1 MRFHHKDNDL
11 YMRVCKFRYFCGQK
25 NLKSN
30 EIKMKHYFTRLQET
44 IKANW
49 ERPALGN
56 YRGEVFTYGEVATQI
71 AKLHVLYEAIGLK
84 KGDKVALCAKNS
96 ARWGIAFFSANT
108 YEAVVVPILADFHPD
123 SVNSLVDHS
132 ESTVLFTDSDI
143 WTKLDI
149 EKMPNVKAVVST
161 ADFKLLYAADEKI
174 SQANENLQTLF
185 EEKYPNGFSKEDL
198 AYPTDNAKD
207 LAIINYTSGTT
218 SAPKGVML
226 RYECISANVAF
237 GQKRLPSYPGDTIV
251 SMLPMAHMYGMMFE
265 LIYPLCGSASIY
277 YLGKTPTPALL
288 LGAMAEIKPY
298 LVITVPLVMEKI
310 FKSKV
315 APVINK
321 PVMKVICAI
330 PGLNQVIFKKIR
342 TTLLNAFGG
351 NVREIVMGGA
361 ALNPEVESW
370 FKKFKLPYTVG
381 YGMTEAAPLMA
392 YEDWYDFAVKSCG
405 KPIDTIE
412 VRIDSEDPYNKVG
425 EIQARGMNVMSGYFK
440 NEEATNAAF
449 TEDGWMRTGDL
460 GVIDKKGN
468 IFIKGR
474 SKNMIL
480 SANGQNIYPEEIE
493 AVVNNQPYVIESV
506 VINRGASLVALV
518 FTDSDKMK
526 AENIDTEIFKKSI
539 MVEVNKSMP
548 AYSKINTVEIMDK
561 PFEKT
566 PKMSIKRFMYK

>member
-1 MRFHHKDNDL
+1 MN
-11 YMRVCKFRYFCGQK
+11 
-25 NLKSN
+25 
-30 EIKMKHYFTRLQET
+30 
-44 IKANW
+44 ANW
-49 ERPALGN
+49 ERIALGN
-56 YRGEVFTYGEVATQI
+56 YRGETFTYGDVATQI

-84 KGDKVALCAKNS
+84 KGDKIALCAKNS

-108 YEAVVVPILADFHPD
+108 YEAVVVPILADFHPE

-132 ESTVLFTDSDI
+132 ESTVLFTDNDI
-143 WTKLDI
+143 WSKLDI
-149 EKMPNVKAVVST
+149 EKMPQVKAVVST
-161 ADFKLLYAADEKI
+161 ADFKLLYAADETI
-174 SQANENLQTLF
+174 SKANEDLDNLF
-185 EEKYPNGFSKEDL
+185 SAKYPKGFTPADIS
-198 AYPTDNAKD
+198 YPTDNDKE

-226 RYECISANVAF
+226 RYECITANVAF
-237 GQKRLPSYPGDTIV
+237 GLKRLPVYSGDTVV

-265 LIYPLCGSASIY
+265 LIYPLCGGASIY

-315 APVINK
+315 APTVNK
-321 PVMKVICAI
+321 PIMKVICAI
-330 PGLNQVIFKKIR
+330 PGLNQVIFKKVR
-342 TTLLNAFGG
+342 TKLLSAFGG

-370 FKKFKLPYTVG
+370 FKKFKLPFTVG

-392 YEDWYDFAVKSCG
+392 YEDWWDFASKSCG
-405 KPIDTIE
+405 KAIDTIE
-412 VRIDSEDPYNKVG
+412 VRIDSDDPYTKVG
-425 EIQARGMNVMSGYFK
+425 EIQARGTNIMSGYYK
-440 NEEATNAAF
+440 NEEATKAAF
-449 TEDGWMRTGDL
+449 TADGWMRTGDL
-460 GVIDKKGN
+460 GLLDKKGN

-493 AVVNNQPYVIESV
+493 AAVNNQPYVIESV
-506 VINRGASLVALV
+506 VIDRGARLVALV
-518 FTDSDKMK
+518 YTDSEKMK
-526 AENIDTEIFKKSI
+526 AEAVDAEEFKKHI
-539 MVEVNKSMP
+539 MIEVNKSMP
-548 AYSKINTVEIMDK
+548 AYSKINVVEIMDQ

>member
-1 MRFHHKDNDL
+1 
-11 YMRVCKFRYFCGQK
+11 
-25 NLKSN
+25 
-30 EIKMKHYFTRLQET
+30 MKHYFTRLEES
-44 IKANW
+44 IKTNW

-56 YRGEVFTYGEVATQI
+56 YRGELFTFGEVATNI
-71 AKLHVLYEAIGLK
+71 AKLHVLYEAVGLK

-132 ESTVLFTDSDI
+132 ESTVLFTDTDI
-143 WTKLDI
+143 WNKLDI
-149 EKMPNVKAVVST
+149 AKMPMLKAVVST
-161 ADFKLLYAADEKI
+161 ADFRLLYAADDKI
-174 SQANENLQTLF
+174 QEANDNLQALF
-185 EEKYPNGFSKEDL
+185 DQKYPKGFSAADVSYPVDNDKE
-198 AYPTDNAKD
+198 

-237 GQKRLPSYPGDTIV
+237 GQKRLPSYPEDKIV

-265 LIYPLCGSASIY
+265 LIYPLCGGSSIY

-288 LGAMAEIKPY
+288 LGAMAEVKPY

-315 APVINK
+315 APVVNK
-321 PVMKVICAI
+321 PVMKVLTAI
-330 PGLNQVIFKKIR
+330 PGINQIIFKKIR

-351 NVREIVMGGA
+351 KVREIVMGGA
-361 ALNPEVESW
+361 ALNPDVEKW
-370 FKKFKLPYTVG
+370 FRKFKLPFTVG

-392 YEDWYDFAVKSCG
+392 YEDWWEFVSKSCG
-405 KPIDTIE
+405 KAIDTVE
-412 VRIDSEDPYNKVG
+412 VRIDSEDPYTKVG
-425 EIQARGMNVMSGYFK
+425 EIQARGMNIMSGYYK
-440 NEEATNAAF
+440 NEEATKAAF

-460 GVIDKKGN
+460 GLLDKKGN

-493 AVVNNQPYVIESV
+493 AAVNNQPYIIESV
-506 VINRGASLVALV
+506 VVNRGARLVALV
-518 FTDSDKMK
+518 YADAEKAK
-526 AENIDTEIFKKSI
+526 AEGTDLEAYKAVL
-539 MVEVNKSMP
+539 MAEVNKSMP
-548 AYSKINTVEIMDK
+548 SYSKVNAVEYMDQ

>member
-1 MRFHHKDNDL
+1 
-11 YMRVCKFRYFCGQK
+11 
-25 NLKSN
+25 
-30 EIKMKHYFTRLQET
+30 MKHYFTRLQEAM
-44 IKANW
+44 ISNW
-49 ERPALGN
+49 DRPALGN
-56 YRGEVFTYGEVATQI
+56 YRGETFTFGEVATQI

-132 ESTVLFTDSDI
+132 ESTVLFTDTDI
-143 WTKLDI
+143 WNKLDI
-149 EKMPNVKAVVST
+149 EKMPQVKAVVST
-161 ADFKLLYAADEKI
+161 ADFKLLYAADDKI
-174 SQANENLQTLF
+174 SKANENLQELF
-185 EEKYPNGFSKEDL
+185 EKKYPNGFTSADIS
-198 AYPTDNAKD
+198 YPTDNAKD

-226 RYECISANVAF
+226 RYECISANVTF
-237 GQKRLPSYPGDTIV
+237 GQKRLPSYPGDKIV

-265 LIYPLCGSASIY
+265 LIYPLCGCAAVY

-288 LGAMAEIKPY
+288 LGAMAEVKPY

-315 APVINK
+315 APIVNK

-330 PGLNQVIFKKIR
+330 PGLNQIIFKKVR
-342 TTLLNAFGG
+342 TSLLNAFGG

-361 ALNPEVESW
+361 ALNPEVETW
-370 FKKFKLPYTVG
+370 FRKFKLPFTVG

-392 YEDWYDFAVKSCG
+392 YEDWWDFASKSCG
-405 KPIDTIE
+405 KAIDTIE

-425 EIQARGMNVMSGYFK
+425 EIQARGMNIMSGYFK
-440 NEEATNAAF
+440 NEEATQAAF
-449 TEDGWMRTGDL
+449 TADGWMRTGDL
-460 GVIDKKGN
+460 GLLDKKGN

-480 SANGQNIYPEEIE
+480 SANGQNIYPEEVE

-506 VINRGASLVALV
+506 VVDRGARLVALV

-526 AENIDTEIFKKSI
+526 AEAVDVEEFKKNL
-539 MVEVNKSMP
+539 MFEVNKSMP
-548 AYSKINTVEIMDK
+548 AYSKINIVEIMDQ

>member
-1 MRFHHKDNDL
+1 
-11 YMRVCKFRYFCGQK
+11 
-25 NLKSN
+25 
-30 EIKMKHYFTRLQET
+30 MKHYFSRLEEQ

-49 ERPALGN
+49 ERPALAN
-56 YRGEVFTYGEVATQI
+56 FRGESFTFGELATQI
-71 AKLHVLYEAIGLK
+71 AKFHVFFDAVGIK

-96 ARWGIAFFSANT
+96 ARWGITFFAANT
-108 YEAVVVPILADFHPD
+108 YEAVLVPILADFHPD

-132 ESTVLFTDSDI
+132 ESVLLLTDTDI
-143 WTKLDI
+143 WSKLDI
-149 EKMPNVKAVVST
+149 EKMPKLKAVISSS
-161 ADFKLLYAADEKI
+161 DFSLLYAADEKV
-174 SQANENLQTLF
+174 QTVNDDIDALF
-185 EEKYPNGFSKEDL
+185 AAKYPTGFSASDVSYPKEND
-198 AYPTDNAKD
+198 KE

-226 RYECISANVAF
+226 RYECISANVEF

-265 LIYPLCGSASIY
+265 LIYPVCGGSSVY

-288 LGAMAEIKPY
+288 LGAMAEVKPY

-321 PVMKVICAI
+321 PVMKVLTAI
-330 PGLNQVIFKKIR
+330 PGVNQLIFKKIR

-351 NVREIVMGGA
+351 KVREIVMGGA
-361 ALNPEVESW
+361 ALNPDVEKW
-370 FKKFKLPYTVG
+370 FMKFKLPFTVG
-381 YGMTEAAPLMA
+381 YGMTEAAPLLA
-392 YEDWYDFAVKSCG
+392 YEDWWEFAPKSCG
-405 KPIDTIE
+405 KCVDSVEI
-412 VRIDSEDPYNKVG
+412 RIDSEDPYNKVG
-425 EIQARGMNVMSGYFK
+425 EIQAKGISLMSGYYK
-440 NEEATNAAF
+440 NEEATAAAF

-460 GVIDKKGN
+460 GLIDKKGN

-493 AVVNNQPYVIESV
+493 AVVNNQPYVVESV
-506 VINRGASLVALV
+506 VIDRGASLVALV
-518 FTDSDKMK
+518 YVDSEKLAQDGVS
-526 AENIDTEIFKKSI
+526 IDEHVKN
-539 MVEVNKSMP
+539 VQNEVNKSMP
-548 AYSKINTVEIMDK
+548 AYSKISKVEVMDQ

>member
-1 MRFHHKDNDL
+1 
-11 YMRVCKFRYFCGQK
+11 
-25 NLKSN
+25 
-30 EIKMKHYFTRLQET
+30 MKHYFTRLEEAM
-44 IKANW
+44 KANW
-49 ERPALGN
+49 GRPALGN
-56 YRGEVFTYGEVATQI
+56 YRGELFTFGEVAENI
-71 AKLHVLYEAIGLK
+71 AKLHVLYEAVGLK

-132 ESTVLFTDSDI
+132 ESTVLFTDTDI
-143 WTKLDI
+143 WNKLDI
-149 EKMPNVKAVVST
+149 AKMPKVKAVVST

-174 SQANENLQTLF
+174 QSANDNLQALF
-185 EEKYPNGFSKEDL
+185 EAKYPNGFTAADVS
-198 AYPTDNAKD
+198 YPTDNDKE

-237 GQKRLPSYPGDTIV
+237 GQKRLPSYPEDKIV

-265 LIYPLCGSASIY
+265 LIYPLCGGSSIY

-288 LGAMAEIKPY
+288 LGAMAEVKPY

-315 APVINK
+315 APIVNK
-321 PVMKVICAI
+321 PVMKVVTAI
-330 PGLNQVIFKKIR
+330 PGLNQIIFKKVR
-342 TTLLNAFGG
+342 TSLLNAFGG

-361 ALNPEVESW
+361 ALNPDVEKW
-370 FKKFKLPYTVG
+370 FRKFKLPFTVG

-392 YEDWYDFAVKSCG
+392 YEDWWDFASKSCG
-405 KPIDTIE
+405 KAIDTVE

-425 EIQARGMNVMSGYFK
+425 EIQARGMNIMSGYYK
-440 NEEATNAAF
+440 NEEATKAAF

-460 GVIDKKGN
+460 GLLDEKGN

-493 AVVNNQPYVIESV
+493 AAVNNQPYVIESV
-506 VINRGASLVALV
+506 VVDRGARLIALIYM
-518 FTDSDKMK
+518 DSEKAK
-526 AENIDTEIFKKSI
+526 AEGVDLEEYKKTI
-539 MVEVNKSMP
+539 MTEVNKSMP
-548 AYSKINTVEIMDK
+548 AYSKVNVVEYMAE

>member
-1 MRFHHKDNDL
+1 
-11 YMRVCKFRYFCGQK
+11 
-25 NLKSN
+25 
-30 EIKMKHYFTRLQET
+30 MKHYFTRLQEAMV
-44 IKANW
+44 ANW

-56 YRGEVFTYGEVATQI
+56 FRGELFTFGEVATNI

-108 YEAVVVPILADFHPD
+108 YEAVVVPILADFHPE

-143 WTKLDI
+143 WAKLDI
-149 EKMPNVKAVVST
+149 KQMPNVKAVVST

-174 SQANENLQTLF
+174 SKANEDLQNLF
-185 EEKYPNGFSKEDL
+185 DEKYPKGFSAADVS
-198 AYPTDNAKD
+198 YPTDNDKD

-237 GQKRLPSYPGDTIV
+237 GQKRLPSYPEDTIV

-265 LIYPLCGSASIY
+265 LIYPLCGGSSIY

-288 LGAMAEIKPY
+288 LGAMAEVKPY

-315 APVINK
+315 APVVNK
-321 PVMKVICAI
+321 PVMKAVCAI
-330 PGLNQVIFKKIR
+330 PGLNKIIFKKIR

-351 NVREIVMGGA
+351 KVREIVMGGA
-361 ALNPEVESW
+361 ALNPDVEKW
-370 FKKFKLPYTVG
+370 FQKFQLPFTVG

-392 YEDWYDFAVKSCG
+392 YEDWWEFVPKSCG
-405 KPIDTIE
+405 KAIDTVE
-412 VRIDSEDPYNKVG
+412 VRIDSEDPYTKVG
-425 EIQARGMNVMSGYFK
+425 EIQARGMNIMSGYYK
-440 NEEATNAAF
+440 NEEATKAAF

-460 GVIDKKGN
+460 GLLDRKGN

-506 VINRGASLVALV
+506 VIDRGARLVALV
-518 FTDSDKMK
+518 FTDSEKMK
-526 AENIDTEIFKKSI
+526 AEGVDVEAFKSEL
-539 MVEVNKSMP
+539 MATVNKSMP
-548 AYSKINTVEIMDK
+548 AYSKINIVEIMDE

>member
-1 MRFHHKDNDL
+1 
-11 YMRVCKFRYFCGQK
+11 
-25 NLKSN
+25 
-30 EIKMKHYFTRLQET
+30 MKHYFTRLEESM
-44 IKANW
+44 KANW

-56 YRGEVFTYGEVATQI
+56 YRGELFTFGEVATNI

-132 ESTVLFTDSDI
+132 ESTILFTDTDI
-143 WTKLDI
+143 WNKLDI

-161 ADFKLLYAADEKI
+161 ADFKLLYAADKKI
-174 SQANENLQTLF
+174 QTANDNLRSLF
-185 EEKYPNGFSKEDL
+185 ETKYPKGFSAADVS
-198 AYPTDNAKD
+198 YPTDNATD

-237 GQKRLPSYPGDTIV
+237 GQKRLPSYPEDKIV

-265 LIYPLCGSASIY
+265 LIYPLCGGSSIY

-288 LGAMAEIKPY
+288 LGAMAEVKPY
-298 LVITVPLVMEKI
+298 LVITVPLVMEKT

-315 APVINK
+315 APIVNK
-321 PVMKVICAI
+321 PIMKVVCAI
-330 PGLNQVIFKKIR
+330 PGLNQVIFKKVR
-342 TTLLNAFGG
+342 TSLLKAFGG

-361 ALNPEVESW
+361 GLNPDVEKW
-370 FKKFKLPYTVG
+370 FKKFKLPFTVG

-392 YEDWYDFAVKSCG
+392 YEDWWDFASKSCG
-405 KPIDTIE
+405 KAIDTIE

-425 EIQARGMNVMSGYFK
+425 EIQARGMNIMSGYFK
-440 NEEATNAAF
+440 NEEATKAAF

-460 GVIDKKGN
+460 GLLDKKGN

-493 AVVNNQPYVIESV
+493 AAVNNQPYVIESV
-506 VINRGASLVALV
+506 VVDRGARLVALV
-518 FTDSDKMK
+518 YMDTEKMK
-526 AENIDTEIFKKSI
+526 NEAVDVEEHKKAI
-539 MVEVNKSMP
+539 MAEVNKSMP
-548 AYSKINTVEIMDK
+548 AYSKVNAVEVMAE

>member
-1 MRFHHKDNDL
+1 MT
-11 YMRVCKFRYFCGQK
+11 
-25 NLKSN
+25 
-30 EIKMKHYFTRLQET
+30 KHYFSRLQEA
-44 IKANW
+44 INANW
-49 ERPALGN
+49 DRPCLCN
-56 YRGEVFTYGEVATQI
+56 FRGEEFTFGEFATNI
-71 AKLHVLYEAIGLK
+71 AKLHLLYEKIGLK

-108 YEAVVVPILADFHPD
+108 YEAVIVPILADFNPD

-132 ESTVLFTDSDI
+132 ESLVLFTDTDI
-143 WTKLDI
+143 WKKLDI
-149 EKMPNVKAVVST
+149 EKMPTVKAVVST

-174 SQANENLQTLF
+174 QKANDELDTLF
-185 EEKYPNGFSKEDL
+185 AETYPNGFSAADVNYPIDNDKE
-198 AYPTDNAKD
+198 

-226 RYECISANVAF
+226 RYECISENVAF
-237 GQKRLPSYPGDTIV
+237 GQKRLPSYPDDTIV

-265 LIYPLCGSASIY
+265 LIYPICGGSSVY

-288 LGAMAEIKPY
+288 LGAMAQVKPY
-298 LVITVPLVMEKI
+298 LIITVPLVMEKI

-321 PVMKVICAI
+321 PVMKVICKI
-330 PGLNQVIFKKIR
+330 PGLNKIIFNKIR

-361 ALNPEVESW
+361 ALNPDVEKW
-370 FKKFKLPYTVG
+370 FKRFKLPFTVG
-381 YGMTEAAPLMA
+381 YGMTEAAPLLA
-392 YEDWYDFAVKSCG
+392 YEDWWEFASKSCG
-405 KPIDTIE
+405 KPVDSVE
-412 VRIDSEDPYNKVG
+412 VRIDSEDPRNKVG
-425 EIQARGMNVMSGYFK
+425 EIQARGNSIMSGYFK
-440 NEEATNAAF
+440 NEEATAAAF

-460 GVIDKKGN
+460 GIIDAAGN
-468 IFIKGR
+468 IFIRGR

-493 AVVNNQPYVIESV
+493 AVINNQDYIIESV
-506 VINRGASLVALV
+506 VVDRGASLVALV
-518 FTDSDKMK
+518 YVDGDKLTADGLNLDEQMALMRATVN
-526 AENIDTEIFKKSI
+526 AE
-539 MVEVNKSMP
+539 MP
-548 AYSKINTVEIMDK
+548 AYSKISKVEVMDQ

>member
-1 MRFHHKDNDL
+1 
-11 YMRVCKFRYFCGQK
+11 
-25 NLKSN
+25 
-30 EIKMKHYFTRLQET
+30 MKHYFTRFEEA

-56 YRGEVFTYGEVATQI
+56 FRGEVFTFGELATQI
-71 AKLHVLYEAIGLK
+71 AKFHVFFDAIGLK

-96 ARWGIAFFSANT
+96 ARWGVTFFAANT
-108 YEAVVVPILADFHPD
+108 YEAVLVPILADFHPE

-132 ESTVLFTDSDI
+132 ESIVLLTDTDI
-143 WTKLDI
+143 WSKLDI
-149 EKMPNVKAVVST
+149 TKMPTIKAVISSS
-161 ADFKLLYAADEKI
+161 DFSLLYAADEKI
-174 SQANENLQTLF
+174 QAANDNLDQLF
-185 EEKYPNGFSKEDL
+185 AAKYPKGFSAADVS
-198 AYPTDNAKD
+198 YPTDNDKD

-226 RYECISANVAF
+226 RYECVSANVAF

-265 LIYPLCGSASIY
+265 LIYPLCGGSSIY

-288 LGAMAEIKPY
+288 LGAMAEVKPY
-298 LVITVPLVMEKI
+298 LVVTVPLVMEKI

-321 PVMKVICAI
+321 PVMKVITAI
-330 PGLNQVIFKKIR
+330 PGLNQIIFKKIR

-361 ALNPEVESW
+361 ALNPDVEKW
-370 FKKFKLPYTVG
+370 FKKFGLPFTVG
-381 YGMTEAAPLMA
+381 YGMTEAAPLLA
-392 YEDWYDFAVKSCG
+392 YECWREFAPKSCG
-405 KPIDTIE
+405 KCVDSVE
-412 VRIDSEDPYNKVG
+412 VRIDSDDPYNKVG
-425 EIQARGMNVMSGYFK
+425 EIQAKGYSIMSGYYK
-440 NEEATNAAF
+440 NEEATKAAF

-460 GVIDKKGN
+460 GLLDAKGN

-493 AVVNNQPYVIESV
+493 AVVNNQPYVVESV
-506 VINRGASLVALV
+506 VIDRGARLVALIYM
-518 FTDSDKMK
+518 DAEK
-526 AENIDTEIFKKSI
+526 AKSEGVDLEAYKAVI
-539 MVEVNKSMP
+539 MAEVNKSMP
-548 AYSKINTVEIMDK
+548 AYSKVNLVEYMDQ

>member
-1 MRFHHKDNDL
+1 
-11 YMRVCKFRYFCGQK
+11 
-25 NLKSN
+25 
-30 EIKMKHYFTRLQET
+30 MKHYFTRFEEA

-56 YRGEVFTYGEVATQI
+56 FRGEVFTFGELATQI
-71 AKLHVLYEAIGLK
+71 AKFHVFFDAIGLK

-96 ARWGIAFFSANT
+96 SRWGVTFFAANT
-108 YEAVVVPILADFHPD
+108 YEAVLVPILADFHPE

-132 ESTVLFTDSDI
+132 ESLVLLTDTDI
-143 WTKLDI
+143 WSKLDI
-149 EKMPNVKAVVST
+149 TKMPTIKAVISSS
-161 ADFKLLYAADEKI
+161 DFSLLYAADEKI
-174 SQANENLQTLF
+174 QAANDNLDQLF
-185 EEKYPNGFSKEDL
+185 AAKYPKGFSAADVS
-198 AYPTDNAKD
+198 YPTDNDKD

-226 RYECISANVAF
+226 RYECVSANVAF

-265 LIYPLCGSASIY
+265 LIYPLCGGSSIY
-277 YLGKTPTPALL
+277 YLGKPPTPALL
-288 LGAMAEIKPY
+288 LGAMAEVKPY
-298 LVITVPLVMEKI
+298 LVVTVPLVMEKI

-315 APVINK
+315 APVVNK
-321 PVMKVICAI
+321 PVMKVITAI

-361 ALNPEVESW
+361 ALNPDVEKW
-370 FKKFKLPYTVG
+370 FKKFGLPFTVG
-381 YGMTEAAPLMA
+381 YGMTEAAPLLA
-392 YEDWYDFAVKSCG
+392 YECWREFAPKSCG
-405 KPIDTIE
+405 KCVDSVE
-412 VRIDSEDPYNKVG
+412 VRIDSDDPYNKVG
-425 EIQARGMNVMSGYFK
+425 EIQAKGYSIMSGYYK
-440 NEEATNAAF
+440 NEEATKAAF

-460 GVIDKKGN
+460 GLLDAKGN

-493 AVVNNQPYVIESV
+493 AVVNNQPYVVESV
-506 VINRGASLVALV
+506 VIDRGARLVALIYM
-518 FTDSDKMK
+518 DAEK
-526 AENIDTEIFKKSI
+526 AKSEGVDLEAYKAVI
-539 MVEVNKSMP
+539 MAEVNKSMP
-548 AYSKINTVEIMDK
+548 AYSKVNLVEYMDQ

>member
-1 MRFHHKDNDL
+1 
-11 YMRVCKFRYFCGQK
+11 
-25 NLKSN
+25 
-30 EIKMKHYFTRLQET
+30 MKHYFTRLEES
-44 IKANW
+44 IKTNW
-49 ERPALGN
+49 NRPALGN
-56 YRGEVFTYGEVATQI
+56 YRGELFTFGEVATNI
-71 AKLHVLYEAIGLK
+71 AKLHVLYEAAGLK

-143 WTKLDI
+143 WNKLDI
-149 EKMPNVKAVVST
+149 TKMPAVKAVVST

-174 SQANENLQTLF
+174 QQANDNLQTLF
-185 EEKYPNGFSKEDL
+185 TEKYPKGFSAADVS
-198 AYPTDNAKD
+198 YPTDNDKD

-237 GQKRLPSYPGDTIV
+237 GQKRLPSYPEDKIV
-251 SMLPMAHMYGMMFE
+251 SILPMAHMYGMMFE
-265 LIYPLCGSASIY
+265 LIYPLCGGSSIY

-288 LGAMAEIKPY
+288 LGAMAEVKPY

-315 APVINK
+315 APIVNK
-321 PVMKVICAI
+321 PVMKVLCAI
-330 PGLNQVIFKKIR
+330 PGLNQVIFKKVR

-351 NVREIVMGGA
+351 KVREIVMGGA
-361 ALNPEVESW
+361 ALNPDVEKW
-370 FKKFKLPYTVG
+370 FRKFRLPFTVG

-392 YEDWYDFAVKSCG
+392 YEDWWEFASKSCG
-405 KPIDTIE
+405 KAIDTVE

-425 EIQARGMNVMSGYFK
+425 EIQARGMNIMSGYYK
-440 NEEATNAAF
+440 NEEATKAAF

-460 GVIDKKGN
+460 GLLDEKGN

-493 AVVNNQPYVIESV
+493 AAVNNQPYVIESV
-506 VINRGASLVALV
+506 VVDRGARLVALIYM
-518 FTDSDKMK
+518 DSEKAK
-526 AENIDTEIFKKSI
+526 AEGVDLEEYKKTL
-539 MVEVNKSMP
+539 MAEVNKSMP
-548 AYSKINTVEIMDK
+548 SYSKVNLVEYMDQ

>member
-1 MRFHHKDNDL
+1 
-11 YMRVCKFRYFCGQK
+11 
-25 NLKSN
+25 
-30 EIKMKHYFTRLQET
+30 MKHYFTRLQEAM
-44 IKANW
+44 KANW

-108 YEAVVVPILADFHPD
+108 YEAVVVPILADFHPE

-132 ESTVLFTDSDI
+132 ESTVLFTDTDI
-143 WTKLDI
+143 WSKLDI
-149 EKMPNVKAVVST
+149 EKMPQVKAVVST

-174 SQANENLQTLF
+174 SSANENLQNLF
-185 EEKYPNGFSKEDL
+185 DAKYPKGFSMDDL
-198 AYPTDNAKD
+198 NYPTENEKD

-226 RYECISANVAF
+226 RYECVTANVAF
-237 GQKRLPSYPGDTIV
+237 GLKRLPVYEGDTIV

-265 LIYPLCGSASIY
+265 LIYPLCGGAAIY

-315 APVINK
+315 APVVKK

-330 PGLNQVIFKKIR
+330 PGLNQVIFKKVR
-342 TTLLNAFGG
+342 TSLLNAFGG
-351 NVREIVMGGA
+351 KVREIVMGGA

-392 YEDWYDFAVKSCG
+392 YEDWWDFAAKSCG
-405 KPIDTIE
+405 KAIDTIE

-425 EIQARGMNVMSGYFK
+425 EIQARGMNIMSGYFK
-440 NEEATNAAF
+440 NEEATKAAF

-460 GVIDKKGN
+460 GVVDKKGN

-493 AVVNNQPYVIESV
+493 AEVNNQPYVIESV
-506 VINRGASLVALV
+506 VIDRGARLVALV
-518 FTDSDKMK
+518 YTDSDKMK
-526 AENIDTEIFKKSI
+526 SEGVEVEDFKKNLMI
-539 MVEVNKSMP
+539 EVNRSMP
-548 AYSKINTVEIMDK
+548 AYSKINLVEIMDQ

>member
-1 MRFHHKDNDL
+1 
-11 YMRVCKFRYFCGQK
+11 
-25 NLKSN
+25 
-30 EIKMKHYFTRLQET
+30 MKHYFTRLEEAM
-44 IKANW
+44 KANW

-56 YRGEVFTYGEVATQI
+56 YRGELFTFGEVATNI
-71 AKLHVLYEAIGLK
+71 AKLHLLFESIGLK

-96 ARWGIAFFSANT
+96 ARWGIGFFAANT

-132 ESTVLFTDSDI
+132 ESLVLFTDSDI
-143 WTKLDI
+143 WNRLDI
-149 EKMPNVKAVVST
+149 TKMPMVKAVVST

-174 SQANENLQTLF
+174 QAANDSLDAAF
-185 EEKYPNGFSKEDL
+185 AEKYPEGYKPEFIS
-198 AYPTDNAKD
+198 YPTDNDKD

-226 RYECISANVAF
+226 RYECISANVEF
-237 GQKRLPSYPGDTIV
+237 GQKRLPSYPEDKIV

-265 LIYPLCGSASIY
+265 LIYPLCGGSSIY
-277 YLGKTPTPALL
+277 YLGKTPTPSLL

-310 FKSKV
+310 FKGKV
-315 APVINK
+315 APIVNK
-321 PVMKVICAI
+321 PAMKVLCAI
-330 PGLNQVIFKKIR
+330 PGINKIIFKKIQGK
-342 TTLLNAFGG
+342 LLSAFGG
-351 NVREIVMGGA
+351 KVREIVMGGA
-361 ALNPEVESW
+361 ALNPDVEKW
-370 FKKFKLPYTVG
+370 FRRFRLPFTVG

-392 YEDWYDFAVKSCG
+392 YEDWREFESKSCG
-405 KPIDTIE
+405 KAIDSVE
-412 VRIDSEDPYNKVG
+412 VRIDSEDPYTKVG
-425 EIQARGMNVMSGYFK
+425 EIQARGTNIMSGYYK
-440 NEEATNAAF
+440 NEEATKAAF

-460 GVIDKKGN
+460 GLLDRKGN

-506 VINRGASLVALV
+506 VIDRGASLVALV
-518 FTDSDKMK
+518 YIDSEKIQADGIDAAIQMENLK
-526 AENIDTEIFKKSI
+526 A
-539 MVEVNKSMP
+539 EVNKSMP
-548 AYSKINTVEIMDK
+548 SYSKIGKVEIMTE